1 MTTLVVGASGAT
13 GRLLVEKLLDR
24 GEAVRIIIRT
34 KSNLP
39 SALHN
44 HKNLNIIYGSINDL
58 SNEELIEHVKG
69 CRAIVSCLGHSLN
82 LQGIYGQPRRLVT
95 DTARRLCHAIKANNP
110 AQAVKFV
117 LMNTAG
123 NSNRDIPE
131 TPSFRHQCVI
141 YLLRA
146 LLPPHVDNEKAT
158 DFFRTVIGQSDR
170 QVEWVIVRPDGLI
183 DETKVSHYD
192 EHPSPIRDA
201 IFDAGRTSRIN
212 VAHFMSELIFSNT
225 KWDQWKGK
233 MPVIYNQE

>member
-1 MTTLVVGASGAT
+1 MV
-13 GRLLVEKLLDR
+13 
-24 GEAVRIIIRT
+24 
-34 KSNLP
+34 
-39 SALHN
+39 
-44 HKNLNIIYGSINDL
+44 
-58 SNEELIEHVKG
+58 EHVKG

-110 AQAVKFV
+110 TEAVKFV

-158 DFFRTVIGQSDR
+158 DYFRTVIGQSDR

-183 DETKVSHYD
+183 GETTVSHYD
-192 EHPSPIRDA
+192 EYPSPIHDA
-201 IFDAGRTSRIN
+201 IYDAGRTSRIN

-225 KWDQWKGK
+225 KWAQWKGK

>member
-1 MTTLVVGASGAT
+1 M
-13 GRLLVEKLLDR
+13 
-24 GEAVRIIIRT
+24 IRT
-34 KSNLP
+34 QSNLP
-39 SALHN
+39 SAIHN

-110 AQAVKFV
+110 AQTVKFV

-158 DFFRTVIGQSDR
+158 DYFRTVIGQSDR

-183 DETKVSHYD
+183 DE
-192 EHPSPIRDA
+192 HPSPIRDA
-201 IFDAGRTSRIN
+201 IFDSGRTSRIN
-212 VAHFMSELIFSNT
+212 VAHFMSELICNSA